1 MQRSALACIYLVN
14 LGTDKIHFRTSSDPR
29 KLRRELGCEIPSKG
43 ECEYAE
49 PERIEQKMQETLK
62 SVVPSMPLFREA
74 EFPLPPLPP
83 PLVLTAGVAQA
94 FASLGQTAVL
104 SPLQK
109 GFLALDM
116 RGDLEVM
123 ARAFPLT
130 IHERIAPGTDPN
142 NPSRVC
148 EAIHKQIQN
157 IKGT

>member
-1 MQRSALACIYLVN
+1 MEPLP
-14 LGTDKIHFRTSSDPR
+14 TPKSSEGSED
-29 KLRRELGCEIPSKG
+29 
-43 ECEYAE
+43 ECETPSEGGLEYTE
-49 PERIEQKMQETLK
+49 PKGVEQAA
-62 SVVPSMPLFREA
+62 VPFRLCLRK

-83 PLVLTAGVAQA
+83 PLVLTAGAAQA

-104 SPLQK
+104 SLLQK
-109 GFLALDM
+109 GFLALDR

-142 NPSRVC
+142 NPSGVC

>member
-1 MQRSALACIYLVN
+1 M
-14 LGTDKIHFRTSSDPR
+14 
-29 KLRRELGCEIPSKG
+29 
-43 ECEYAE
+43 
-49 PERIEQKMQETLK
+49 
-62 SVVPSMPLFREA
+62 
-74 EFPLPPLPP
+74 
-83 PLVLTAGVAQA
+83 AQA

>member
-1 MQRSALACIYLVN
+1 MEPLP
-14 LGTDKIHFRTSSDPR
+14 TPKSSEGSED
-29 KLRRELGCEIPSKG
+29 
-43 ECEYAE
+43 ECETPSEGGLEYTE
-49 PERIEQKMQETLK
+49 PKGVEQAA
-62 SVVPSMPLFREA
+62 VPFCLCLRK

-83 PLVLTAGVAQA
+83 PLVLTAGAAQA

-109 GFLALDM
+109 GFLALDR

-130 IHERIAPGTDPN
+130 IRERIAPGTDPN
-142 NPSRVC
+142 NPSGVC